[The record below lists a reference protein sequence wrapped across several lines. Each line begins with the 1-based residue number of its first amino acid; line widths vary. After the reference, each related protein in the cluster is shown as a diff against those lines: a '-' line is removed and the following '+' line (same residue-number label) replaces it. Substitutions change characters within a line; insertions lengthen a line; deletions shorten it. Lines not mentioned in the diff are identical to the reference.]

1 MLKLRISGTKNDLK
15 TFQKWLKR
23 VSKNDPKFDIREDPE
38 FKQNLKNEKYYRYE
52 VDLLGPVRTK

>member
-23 VSKNDPKFDIREDPE
+23 VSKNDSLDVLYIMLVSICFR
-38 FKQNLKNEKYYRYE
+38 
-52 VDLLGPVRTK
+52 VLLVP

>member
-23 VSKNDPKFDIREDPE
+23 VSKNDSKFDIRENPE
-38 FKQNLKNEKYYRYE
+38 FNQSSK
-52 VDLLGPVRTK
+52 